1 MDAKV
6 FGQFIAQTR
15 KEKNMTQA
23 DLASQINVT
32 DKAVSRWE
40 RGLGFPD
47 ISTLE
52 PLAKALDLSMLE
64 LMRSK
69 KEDVEKMNDLLTEQ
83 ELTELMNHAVEMNTE
98 NARQDRISVIIAIAV
113 TLIVGGL
120 FWGSGHA
127 NLLGGLLAGA
137 IAAVAV
143 VSLYLYT
150 RNLNDKIGRRIYGGF
165 MLGGVSGVI
174 SLMRMCNISD
184 SYIEWMLFYLLCL
197 LVIWSNPVKK

>member
-6 FGQFIAQTR
+6 FGRFIAQTR

-64 LMRSK
+64 LMRSE
-69 KEDVEKMNDLLTEQ
+69 KEDMGKKNDSLTEQ